1 MNRKLGPTKSPYE
14 VKEEQLFLLLE
25 GIEQHIEEYKKIIE
39 RKDRQ
44 LVETKK
50 KLQGAKSSLQKLTR
64 ENKQLKEYITA
75 IKQQQQQ
82 QQQKQPYW
90 QTNFQGNDSNKA
102 TQNQKNIKR

>member
-1 MNRKLGPTKSPYE
+1 MNRKLGPTKSPYQM
-14 VKEEQLFLLLE
+14 KEEQLFFLLE
-25 GIEQHIEEYKKIIE
+25 SIEQHIEEYKKIIE

-50 KLQGAKSSLQKLTR
+50 NLQGAKSSLQKLTR

-90 QTNFQGNDSNKA
+90 QTNFQG
-102 TQNQKNIKR
+102 Q